1 MAFFRQNN
9 SFTFFSSSIK
19 KNVISLQP
27 CSAKACLKEGTV
39 GFDFGF
45 AKLDSVKMNLD
56 LKKMNLDSV
65 KLEFDFKKVF
75 LNFI

>member
-39 GFDFGF
+39 GFRFCF
-45 AKLDSVKMNLD
+45 TELDSV
-56 LKKMNLDSV
+56 KMNLDSV
-65 KLEFDFKKVF
+65 KLEFDLKKVF

>member
-19 KNVISLQP
+19 KKVISLQP
-27 CSAKACLKEGTV
+27 CSANACLKEGTV
-39 GFDFGF
+39 GFRFCF
-45 AKLDSVKMNLD
+45 TELDSVKMKLD
-56 LKKMNLDSV
+56 LKKMELDSV
-65 KLEFDFKKVF
+65 KLEFDFKNVF